1 MSHPRYALVALLL
14 LPLFLAACQVKLPP
28 SGDEVPRLTVEELQ
42 AMLDA
47 GEKVVIVDT
56 RVSRQYQI
64 RHIPGA
70 ISIPVRETADH
81 LDELPKDATIAFY

>member
-1 MSHPRYALVALLL
+1 MMPHRRRVVLLLLL
-14 LPLFLAACQVKLPP
+14 LPLLAACGKMPT
-28 SGDEVPRLTVEELQ
+28 SGKDVPRITVEELK

-70 ISIPVRETADH
+70 ISMPVLEVEARYE
-81 LDELPKDATIAFY
+81 ELPKDATIAFY